1 MFDLMIFILIN
12 AFWFTLIIGSTT
24 LFILRTIY
32 AYQGNYSMNEKLM
45 IMFIPLSL
53 GFYKYNQNKNMFSL
67 IYRILVIIF
76 FIIGFIAFIYIA
88 YTELE
93 LMLL

>member
-1 MFDLMIFILIN
+1 MFDLMIYVLIN
-12 AFWFTLIIGSTT
+12 AFWFTLIIGYTT

-32 AYQGNYSMNEKLM
+32 AYQGNYSMNEKLL
-45 IMFIPLSL
+45 IMFMPLSL

-67 IYRILVIIF
+67 IYRILVIVF
-76 FIIGFIAFIYIA
+76 FVAGFIAFIYIA

>member
-1 MFDLMIFILIN
+1 MFDIMIFVLIN
-12 AFWFTLIIGSTT
+12 AFWFTLIIGTTT

-32 AYQGNYSMNEKLM
+32 AYQGDFSLNEKLM

-53 GFYKYNQNKNMFSL
+53 GYYKYNQNKNMFSL

>member
-1 MFDLMIFILIN
+1 MFDIMIYTLIN
-12 AFWFTLIIGSTT
+12 AFWFTLILGTLT
-24 LFILRTIY
+24 LFILRTVF
-32 AYQGNYSMNEKLM
+32 AFKGPFSLKDQLL
-45 IMFIPLSL
+45 IMFTPLSL
-53 GFYKYNQNKNMFSL
+53 GFYKHSQNKTVFGK

-76 FIIGFIAFIYIA
+76 FVTGFIAFIYIA

>member
-53 GFYKYNQNKNMFSL
+53 GFYKYNQSKNMFSL

>member
-1 MFDLMIFILIN
+1 MFDIMIFVLIN
-12 AFWFTLIIGSTT
+12 AFWFTLIIGTTT

-32 AYQGNYSMNEKLM
+32 AYQGNYSMNEKIM

-53 GFYKYNQNKNMFSL
+53 GFYKYNQSKNIFSL

>member
-1 MFDLMIFILIN
+1 MFDLMIFVLIN
-12 AFWFTLIIGSTT
+12 AFWFTLIIGATT

-32 AYQGNYSMNEKLM
+32 AYQSNYSLNEKLQIVFM
-45 IMFIPLSL
+45 PLSL

-67 IYRILVIIF
+67 FYRILVVLF
-76 FIIGFIAFIYIA
+76 FITGFIAFIYIV

>member
-1 MFDLMIFILIN
+1 MFDIMIFVLIN
-12 AFWFTLIIGSTT
+12 AFWFTLIIGTTT

-32 AYQGNYSMNEKLM
+32 AYQGNYSMNEKIM

-53 GFYKYNQNKNMFSL
+53 GFYKYNQSKNMFSL